1 MVGKN
6 IPYTLQVYS
15 DDASLIMEQKGSSS
29 VVFPFSRKFSEGEYH
44 KITAQLVDIGG
55 DDYLRTT
62 MHITRAL
69 K

>member
-55 DDYLRTT
+55 DD
-62 MHITRAL
+62 
-69 K
+69 